1 MAKKKQAQNIK
12 NKSEKTMYKNAKK
25 SIRDNGTVTL

>member
-25 SIRDNGTVTL
+25 KHT